1 MQRLLTMLVVL
12 HDPEGTLQ
20 RFSGPTREGYKLY
33 VVRTTE
39 LRKHSVLGALVRLGA
54 VHVGE
59 LDEDEGGPT

>member
-12 HDPEGTLQ
+12 
-20 RFSGPTREGYKLY
+20 
-33 VVRTTE
+33 
-39 LRKHSVLGALVRLGA
+39 SVLGALVRLGA